1 LQQAPD
7 AKKERA
13 KKDDAERDRPPQK
26 RLLENIHSLKRLGVE
41 DVLQAE
47 ILAHLVNGPAA
58 ASDLASEIF
67 CNKGSEAP
75 SRAQY
80 MRVARALGGL
90 ERKGCVARSP
100 FGKQKP
106 YRLTG
111 CARELLA
118 AVAADKRPSS
128 LISRNDIIWCV
139 LAMSSAGLSLKL
151 TGMELPSTLLMGCW
165 LATGLVSGLC
175 AARLARILRRIW

>member
-7 AKKERA
+7 AERKQAKEG
-13 KKDDAERDRPPQK
+13 DAESDALPQK
-26 RLLENIHSLKRLGVE
+26 RLLENIQPLKRLGIE

-47 ILAHLVNGPAA
+47 ILARLADGAAA

-80 MRVARALGGL
+80 MRVARALAGL
-90 ERKGCVARSP
+90 ERKGYVARSP

-106 YRLTG
+106 YRLTRY
-111 CARELLA
+111 AQELLTA
-118 AVAADKRPSS
+118 IATDQHPSS
-128 LISRNDIIWCV
+128 LISRKDIILCA
-139 LAMSSAGLSLKL
+139 LALSSAFLSLKL

-165 LATGLVSGLC
+165 LATGIASGLC
-175 AARLARILRRIW
+175 ATRLARILRRIW

>member
-1 LQQAPD
+1 MQQAHD
-7 AKKERA
+7 AKRKQA

-90 ERKGCVARSP
+90 ERKGYVARSP

-111 CARELLA
+111 YARELLA

-128 LISRNDIIWCV
+128 LISRKDIIWCV

-151 TGMELPSTLLMGCW
+151 TGMELPSTWLMGCW

-175 AARLARILRRIW
+175 AARLARILGRVW